1 MHMLHITY
9 TIYEKY
15 VILIFRKIR
24 YNEVCTERYQFTN
37 SAPYSTLHF
46 TQVVWAGSRELGIGM
61 ATGKKNGMT
70 CTYVVGRYRPAGNMG
85 GQYKA
90 NVPKGSFTQGVCS
103 SLDKMVKEI
112 EKSSGDGRASGV
124 GEVPPPPLPSNGS
137 GKGGR
142 RKPGSP
148 SGSRGDSKG
157 SSSKGAMGSNFQ
169 KSGLAA
175 HNKFRKIHGTS
186 ALTLNQKMCRE
197 AEDYAKVLARKGGLQ
212 HASVKDGENLAYA
225 CSGGSGNGFNGAEA
239 TKNWF
244 VLELNSCGCSKQSA
258 SFSLI
263 SRFISHLIQL
273 VCI

>member
-1 MHMLHITY
+1 MLYITHNMCKFIMHVYH
-9 TIYEKY
+9 
-15 VILIFRKIR
+15 KIR

-85 GQYKA
+85 RQYKA
-90 NVPKGSFTQGVCS
+90 NVPKGSFTQSVCS

-112 EKSSGDGRASGV
+112 EKSSGGGGASGV
-124 GEVPPPPLPSNGS
+124 GEVPPPPLPSNGG
-137 GKGGR
+137 GKGGGE
-142 RKPGSP
+142 KPGSS
-148 SGSRGDSKG
+148 SGGRGGSKGDSSRGATG
-157 SSSKGAMGSNFQ
+157 SDFQ
-169 KSGLAA
+169 KNGLEA

-186 ALTLNQKMCRE
+186 ALTLNQKMCKE
-197 AEDYAKVLARKGGLQ
+197 AEDYAKVLARKGQLQ

-239 TKNWF
+239 TKRWF
-244 VLELNSCGCSKQSA
+244 VLNLNSYSC
-258 SFSLI
+258 LI
-263 SRFISHLIQL
+263 
-273 VCI
+273 